1 MHKLYRIKSIFL
13 RKLVIEIEK
22 KQRKRLVFIVWP
34 DTWKLNCG
42 LLLFH
47 FYSSRFSVT
56 TRFQSLSFTS
66 MYLNSGLSLKVQL
79 SLLKDFCKYDKFCV
93 NWFTFYYN
101 NIPLNLLMFETYF
114 TYHVINSFSALPIFL
129 HFVVFFGWWE
139 NIVLNSKG
147 VLWSSWADLSKHML
161 T

>member
-22 KQRKRLVFIVWP
+22 KQRKRLLFTVWP
-34 DTWKLNCG
+34 DTWKLNWG
-42 LLLFH
+42 LRL
-47 FYSSRFSVT
+47 FSVT

-66 MYLNSGLSLKVQL
+66 MYLNSGFWLKVQV

-93 NWFTFYYN
+93 NWFIFYYN
-101 NIPLNLLMFETYF
+101 NISLILLMFGTYF
-114 TYHVINSFSALPIFL
+114 TYHVINPFSALPIL
-129 HFVVFFGWWE
+129 LQYVVFFGWCK
-139 NIVLNSKG
+139 NTVLNSKG
-147 VLWSSWADLSKHML
+147 LLWISWADVSKHLL